1 MAGLGT
7 LPELRLPDCSMTR
20 SLWFD
25 ADNNGFPDLLLS
37 RKEADDDTG
46 RLHRGA
52 TRRRADIVDRRRCEF
67 RQRSDIVEQTY
78 ETTSHGSEN

>member
-1 MAGLGT
+1 MRQVEAD
-7 LPELRLPDCSMTR
+7 ELLCALRQDGR
-20 SLWFD
+20 
-25 ADNNGFPDLLLS
+25 GIV
-37 RKEADDDTG
+37 DDDTS